1 MVGEAARGLATEAWV
16 REALE
21 AAHALEALGEA
32 LAASGLARLP
42 DDPGALR
49 PFLEGPLLDAL
60 IGRVHPVT
68 ARAIVDELLARLARE
83 AEERSS
89 PSERPPEQ
97 AATVPP
103 PPPAADESY
112 DDLASGVIH
121 TRSTPAWGLR
131 RGDADAPASACW
143 LIVSTDGELVELA
156 RRSAP
161 AGTEVIDVSSLAA
174 LRAALARTDVSSCVV
189 LDAAAPSVPLDR
201 AIAALTEEVSRVLL
215 WRLDE
220 GARERLIDAVPRAR
234 SWLALAGAATAA
246 EIVQRLGA

>member
-1 MVGEAARGLATEAWV
+1 SSRRWTPARSRGPDSGRARAAPAILGGARAERVCSPRSMVGEAARGLATEAWV

-89 PSERPPEQ
+89 
-97 AATVPP
+97 
-103 PPPAADESY
+103 
-112 DDLASGVIH
+112 
-121 TRSTPAWGLR
+121 
-131 RGDADAPASACW
+131 
-143 LIVSTDGELVELA
+143 
-156 RRSAP
+156 
-161 AGTEVIDVSSLAA
+161 
-174 LRAALARTDVSSCVV
+174 
-189 LDAAAPSVPLDR
+189 
-201 AIAALTEEVSRVLL
+201 
-215 WRLDE
+215 
-220 GARERLIDAVPRAR
+220 
-234 SWLALAGAATAA
+234 
-246 EIVQRLGA
+246 